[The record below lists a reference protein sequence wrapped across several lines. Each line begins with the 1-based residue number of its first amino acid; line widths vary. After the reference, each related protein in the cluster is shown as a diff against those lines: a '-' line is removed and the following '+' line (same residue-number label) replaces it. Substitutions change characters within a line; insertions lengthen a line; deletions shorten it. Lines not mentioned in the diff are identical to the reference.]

1 MSSNNIVSSS
11 SIDNDSSSLIKNNIN
26 RRRKRRSAT
35 PSSPTR
41 LKPRR
46 SSNKGNNVQINY
58 EILQYIA
65 IFFMVL
71 SFACLLI
78 FSFWPIFLIAVP
90 FRLLSV
96 IFALIAAVILY
107 SYFFHRTKFIA
118 IWAWFLLPWHAIF
131 LTVFIAAW
139 SFWWSISIGAFF
151 FLQGELR
158 WDRENVIYRWESFI
172 SYFDGALSKPIFE
185 YFPMKLHLPQNNN
198 KLNDL
203 IERHNIHLD
212 EEHEED
218 DANEDT
224 IDENTVTTNINDEAF
239 GKGKIIFAYHPH
251 GVYAFGLFSLVFGI
265 SSGFQS
271 LFPNSKGVLVGV
283 ANALLHIPVLGTFF
297 AYFGFVPASKKSLN
311 KACET
316 DFDIVVVPGGI
327 AEMTK
332 FQPDKEVLYLRKR
345 YGFIRLA
352 MKHGRTIVPM
362 YGFGENNTFQQYSC
376 LKQLR
381 EKLSRRFKLS
391 LVLFRGRGYTLI
403 PFRTPL
409 NIVFGTPLE
418 LPKVENPSNK
428 LVEKYL
434 DKYVRLVEQLYYEHR
449 GKYETYENKDLEI
462 L

>member
-1 MSSNNIVSSS
+1 M
-11 SIDNDSSSLIKNNIN
+11 IKNSN
-26 RRRKRRSAT
+26 RG
-35 PSSPTR
+35 
-41 LKPRR
+41 KPQRR

-58 EILQYIA
+58 ELLQYIA
-65 IFFMVL
+65 ILFMVL
-71 SFACLLI
+71 SFVCLLM

-96 IFALIAAVILY
+96 ILAIISAVVLY
-107 SYFFHRTKFIA
+107 AYFFHRTRFIA
-118 IWAWFLLPWHAIF
+118 IWAWFLLPWHAVF

-139 SFWWSISIGAFF
+139 SFWWSVSIGAFF
-151 FLQGELR
+151 LLQGEIR

-185 YFPMKLHLPQNNN
+185 YFPMKLHLPANNTQ
-198 KLNDL
+198 LHEL
-203 IERHNIHLD
+203 IQSHNISVD
-212 EEHEED
+212 ESEQRMQ
-218 DANEDT
+218 DARNVSSDKTAALDT
-224 IDENTVTTNINDEAF
+224 IKR
-239 GKGKIIFAYHPH
+239 GSKIVFAYHPH
-251 GVYAFGLFSLVFGI
+251 GVYAFGLFSMVFGI
-265 SSGFQS
+265 SSGFQN

-297 AYFGFVPASKKSLN
+297 AYFGFIPASKKSLN

-332 FQPDKEVLYLRKR
+332 YQPDKEVLYLRKR

-352 MKHGRTIVPM
+352 MRHGRTIVPI
-362 YGFGENNTFQQYSC
+362 YGFGENNTFQQFSC
-376 LKQLR
+376 FKALR

-391 LVLFRGRGYTLI
+391 LILFRGRGYTLI

-409 NIVFGTPLE
+409 DIVFGTPMQ
-418 LPKVENPSNK
+418 LPKVEDPPDE

-434 DKYVRLVEQLYYEHR
+434 ERYVTLVEQLYYANR
-449 GKYETYENKDLEI
+449 GKYKSYEGKDLEI

>member
-1 MSSNNIVSSS
+1 MPSNSPPLSKQATRAKRRANSSP
-11 SIDNDSSSLIKNNIN
+11 
-26 RRRKRRSAT
+26 RRKKKI
-35 PSSPTR
+35 
-41 LKPRR
+41 LKQRR
-46 SSNKGNNVQINY
+46 SSNKGNNIQINY

-65 IFFMVL
+65 VMFMVL
-71 SFACLLI
+71 SFVCLLI

-96 IFALIAAVILY
+96 IFALVAAVTLY
-107 SYFFHRTKFIA
+107 VYFFHRTRFIA

-131 LTVFIAAW
+131 LTLFIAAW
-139 SFWWSISIGAFF
+139 SFWWSVSISAFF

-185 YFPMKLHLPQNNN
+185 YFPMKLHKPSRNS
-198 KLNDL
+198 KLNEL
-203 IERHNIHLD
+203 IENHNV
-212 EEHEED
+212 
-218 DANEDT
+218 
-224 IDENTVTTNINDEAF
+224 EN
-239 GKGKIIFAYHPH
+239 KIIFSYHPH

-265 SSGFQS
+265 SSGFQN

-297 AYFGFVPASKKSLN
+297 AYFGFVPASKKSLD

-332 FQPDKEVLYLRKR
+332 FKPDKEVLYLRKR
-345 YGFIRLA
+345 HGFIRLA
-352 MKHGRTIVPM
+352 MKHGRKIVPM
-362 YGFGENNTFQQYSC
+362 YGFGENNTFQQFSC
-376 LKQLR
+376 FKQLR
-381 EKLSRRFKLS
+381 EKLSRRFKVS

-409 NIVFGTPLE
+409 NIVFGTPLD
-418 LPKVENPSNK
+418 LPKLENPSNEVVEQYLEQYVK
-428 LVEKYL
+428 SVEKLYYDNR
-434 DKYVRLVEQLYYEHR
+434 DKYESYQHKE
-449 GKYETYENKDLEI
+449 LEI